1 MFNEEID
8 KMIDEMDITKDAP
21 VEEPMRQY
29 YFIKKARSLVRQRSE
44 KLGRPLFC
52 CTRTFGCPIV

>member
-21 VEEPMRQY
+21 VEEPMQQY
-29 YFIKKARSLVRQRSE
+29 YFIK
-44 KLGRPLFC
+44 RPAAW
-52 CTRTFGCPIV
+52 

>member
-21 VEEPMRQY
+21 AEEPMRQY
-29 YFIKKARSLVRQRSE
+29 YFIKKSCIF
-44 KLGRPLFC
+44 LF
-52 CTRTFGCPIV
+52 TLL